1 MRVRRMRINMNV
13 ESIKTELSGLSS
25 EQLNAVKGILE
36 FNLRGLFIGGLEQ
49 AEEKLRLV
57 EEEIERRK
65 K

>member
-1 MRVRRMRINMNV
+1 MNV

-36 FNLRGLFIGGLEQ
+36 FNLRGLFIGSLER